1 MSPSIGSQILVN
13 IGTEEEPVLRPAVV
27 VRLWTGTTIN
37 AVAFL
42 DGTNDERHVKARGY
56 SIEPDGRHGTT
67 WWLTSISQGTGPLA
81 WRHPSPD
88 DTVTGV

>member
-1 MSPSIGSQILVN
+1 MSPSLGAVVLVN
-13 IGTEEEPVLRPAVV
+13 IGTAEEEVLRPATI
-27 VRLWTGTTIN
+27 VRAWSGTTIN

-67 WWLTSISQGTGPLA
+67 WWLTSITQGTGPLN
-81 WRHPSPD
+81 WRHPGPD
-88 DTVTGV
+88 DTAPGA